1 MVYFFAIVIARI
13 AIVLPE
19 LSTVSDAPSHNRFFY
34 LKLSEFVLLIMPNL
48 YDTPI
53 QLYLC
58 FVQ

>member
-1 MVYFFAIVIARI
+1 MVYYLLRI
-13 AIVLPE
+13 AIVLPG
-19 LSTVSDAPSHNRFFY
+19 LSTVIDAPSHNRFFFY
-34 LKLSEFVLLIMPNL
+34 LKLSKFVLLIMPNS

>member
-1 MVYFFAIVIARI
+1 MVYYLLRI
-13 AIVLPE
+13 AIVLPG
-19 LSTVSDAPSHNRFFY
+19 LSTVIDAPSHNRFFY
-34 LKLSEFVLLIMPNL
+34 LKLYKFVLLIMPNS

>member
-1 MVYFFAIVIARI
+1 MVYLQYLLRI
-13 AIVLPE
+13 AIVLPG
-19 LSTVSDAPSHNRFFY
+19 LSTVSDAPSQNRFFY
-34 LKLSEFVLLIMPNL
+34 LKLSKFVLLIMPNS